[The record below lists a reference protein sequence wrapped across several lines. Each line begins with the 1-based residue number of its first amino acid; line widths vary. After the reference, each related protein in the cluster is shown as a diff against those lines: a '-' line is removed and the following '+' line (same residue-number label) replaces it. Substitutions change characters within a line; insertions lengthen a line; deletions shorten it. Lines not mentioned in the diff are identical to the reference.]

1 MTPRHYY
8 VWYKLAGD
16 SAHARE
22 AVTAMMLDLAM
33 TTGVAGRVL
42 VRNDDART
50 WMEIYEDVDDPEAF
64 ERVLAAAATR
74 HRVAALADGGRHVE
88 CFRACGDT

>member
-16 SAHARE
+16 PARARE
-22 AVTAMMLDLAM
+22 AVAAMMLDLALS
-33 TTGVAGRVL
+33 TGVAGRVL

-50 WMEIYEDVDDPEAF
+50 WMEIYEGVDDVEEF
-64 ERVLAAAATR
+64 ERVFSAAVARHGVAT
-74 HRVAALADGGRHVE
+74 LADGGRHVE
-88 CFRACGDT
+88 CFRACGEA